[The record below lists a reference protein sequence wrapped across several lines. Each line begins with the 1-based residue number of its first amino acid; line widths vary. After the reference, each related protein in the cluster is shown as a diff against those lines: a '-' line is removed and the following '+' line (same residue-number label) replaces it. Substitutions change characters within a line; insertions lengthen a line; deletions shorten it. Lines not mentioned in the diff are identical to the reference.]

1 VLRIFTPDPPR
12 PKTFL
17 DWLKKFRSDK
27 FLAGLGLLTV
37 RREWKLEV
45 L

>member
-1 VLRIFTPDPPR
+1 MM
-12 PKTFL
+12 TFL
-17 DWLKKFRSDK
+17 DWLKKFRGDK
-27 FLAGLGLLTV
+27 LLDGLGLLTV